1 VAAPTKLAVVTTGS
15 PPAPVSAFFSACELG
30 LGVVGSEQ
38 VAERWED
45 DSALDGFSV
54 GAIAAHLYTAIRRLE
69 SALAQPEPTAPRV
82 VARIADFYG
91 PNRIDDSAHLDDA
104 FHVAIRAEGAE
115 RAGQGPGTVAEE
127 LEALIG
133 RLRARLA
140 GQSMTRLV
148 PVLRIEGGAAR
159 LSDYLRTRVVELL
172 VHADDLAASV
182 GIEIEPPPDTVSSA
196 LTVFLELAGARSGD
210 VAVLRA
216 FTRREQTDPETLR
229 VL

>member
-1 VAAPTKLAVVTTGS
+1 VAAPTKLAVVTTES
-15 PPAPVSAFFSACELG
+15 PLAPVPAFFSACELA

-54 GAIAAHLYTAIRRLE
+54 GALAAHLYTAIRRLE

-91 PNRIDDSAHLDDA
+91 PNRIDEIGQLDDA

-115 RAGQGPGTVAEE
+115 RAGRGADTVAEK

-133 RLRARLA
+133 RLQADLA
-140 GQSMTRLV
+140 GQTMTRLV
-148 PVLRIEGGAAR
+148 PVLRIESGATL

-182 GIEIEPPPDTVSSA
+182 GIDLEPPPDAVSSA
-196 LTVFLELAGARSGD
+196 FTVFLELARARSGD
-210 VAVLRA
+210 VSVLRA
-216 FTRREQTDPETLR
+216 FTRRERADPETLR